1 MLFALPTVI
10 LPLRLF
16 AIQSLQ
22 LVILIKRFPRYV
34 LWAADEY
41 TRIWETIA
49 RFPGLRQLHVWLGW
63 ELIDRKC
70 WDDNKQLF
78 FEPVRKLMD
87 VVDISL
93 TAPVCIDWIAK
104 EQDIGRCQIY
114 AYNDDAIFIPI
125 ASHTS

>member
-1 MLFALPTVI
+1 
-10 LPLRLF
+10 
-16 AIQSLQ
+16 
-22 LVILIKRFPRYV
+22 
-34 LWAADEY
+34 
-41 TRIWETIA
+41 
-49 RFPGLRQLHVWLGW
+49 
-63 ELIDRKC
+63 
-70 WDDNKQLF
+70 
-78 FEPVRKLMD
+78 MD